1 VISSTGEILV
11 GAKALH
17 SSSLSLASRKG
28 KQIPLQPIETI
39 PDVSLPSANFAYA
52 VVTTF
57 H

>member
-17 SSSLSLASRKG
+17 SSPLSFASRKG
-28 KQIPLQPIETI
+28 KHIPLQPVETI
-39 PDVSLPSANFAYA
+39 PDVSLPPANFAYA
-52 VVTTF
+52 VAAAF